1 LGYHVIFWGDFLVKL
16 LDWNPNLLRQPSTT
30 KRHRTLA
37 KALEFETRM
46 HTWLEATDNGSE
58 SGWQTEQDSPNLP
71 PEGVEIWT
79 GGEKQA
85 EFEAGLSS
93 CGLLPWW
100 DEPCPL
106 QEWEAK
112 TVMSDWKG
120 KQPTEQGA
128 ALEEQEWEAK
138 TVISDW
144 QDKWQ
149 TEQGAALEEEEWEA
163 KTVISD
169 WQGKWQTEQ
178 ETALEEALSGS

>member
-1 LGYHVIFWGDFLVKL
+1 LGYHVIFWGDFLVRL

-37 KALEFETRM
+37 EALEFETRM
-46 HTWLEATDNGSE
+46 HTWLEATDNGSG
-58 SGWQTEQDSPNLP
+58 SGWQTEQDSSNLL

-112 TVMSDWKG
+112 TV
-120 KQPTEQGA
+120 
-128 ALEEQEWEAK
+128 
-138 TVISDW
+138 ISDW
-144 QDKWQ
+144 QPEDKWQ

-178 ETALEEALSGS
+178 ETVLEEALSGS